1 MKGIAK
7 KFKIGDIES
16 LFYFYIGFILLSEV
30 FVIFMFK
37 KVSLVLDIP
46 LDFWSCFFLL
56 LIVPLVE
63 TFLLGLITEAFNY
76 IFFMNESIHKNNFFA
91 LFVSKTKMP
100 FIVILLLLTLFI
112 YVLLNIDE
120 ILNFIIGSGTF
131 VINLFLTIVV
141 IFFVGIFMLLVLKLF
156 LSYKLKLKIL
166 RYQFEFEQQEVDNL
180 NICRKEVHSLPKS

>member
-7 KFKIGDIES
+7 KFIIGDIES
-16 LFYFYIGFILLSEV
+16 LFYFYICFILLSEV

-37 KVSLVLDIP
+37 KVSLVLNIP
-46 LDFWSCFFLL
+46 FDLWSCFVLL

-76 IFFMNESIHKNNFFA
+76 IFFMNESINKNNFFA

-100 FIVILLLLTLFI
+100 FIIILLLLILLI

-120 ILNFIIGSGTF
+120 IFNLVIRSETF
-131 VINLFLTIVV
+131 VLNLCLIIIVTL
-141 IFFVGIFMLLVLKLF
+141 FVGIFLFLVLKLF
-156 LSYKLKLKIL
+156 LSYKLKQKIMH
-166 RYQFEFEQQEVDNL
+166 YQFELEQQKSDNL
-180 NICRKEVHSLPKS
+180 NICRNDIHNLPES